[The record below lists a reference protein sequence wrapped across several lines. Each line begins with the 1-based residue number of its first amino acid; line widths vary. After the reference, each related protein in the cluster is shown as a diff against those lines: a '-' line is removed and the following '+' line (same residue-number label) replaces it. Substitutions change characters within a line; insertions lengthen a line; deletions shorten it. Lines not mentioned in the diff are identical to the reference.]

1 MWHVISHWRK
11 SRKKYNQQE
20 RKRVQCLFGK
30 NSKRAKRRREQ
41 EEKLRR
47 FKEEIQEVP
56 LERND
61 YLAMVLGAFWALWPV
76 LAIVAGVVLCVVLFF
91 FR

>member
-1 MWHVISHWRK
+1 MFG
-11 SRKKYNQQE
+11 
-20 RKRVQCLFGK
+20 FGK

-61 YLAMVLGAFWALWPV
+61 YLAMVLDAFWALWPV

>member
-1 MWHVISHWRK
+1 MFG
-11 SRKKYNQQE
+11 
-20 RKRVQCLFGK
+20 FGK

-41 EEKLRR
+41 EEMLRR
-47 FKEEIQEVP
+47 FKVEIQEVP

>member
-1 MWHVISHWRK
+1 MFG
-11 SRKKYNQQE
+11 
-20 RKRVQCLFGK
+20 FGK

-47 FKEEIQEVP
+47 FKEEIQEVA
-56 LERND
+56 LERNG

>member
-1 MWHVISHWRK
+1 MFG
-11 SRKKYNQQE
+11 
-20 RKRVQCLFGK
+20 FGK

-61 YLAMVLGAFWALWPV
+61 YLAMVLGAFWELWSV

>member
-1 MWHVISHWRK
+1 MFR
-11 SRKKYNQQE
+11 
-20 RKRVQCLFGK
+20 FGK

-61 YLAMVLGAFWALWPV
+61 YLAMVLGAFWAIWPV
-76 LAIVAGVVLCVVLFF
+76 LAIVAGVVLCVVLLF

>member
-1 MWHVISHWRK
+1 MFG
-11 SRKKYNQQE
+11 
-20 RKRVQCLFGK
+20 FGK

-47 FKEEIQEVP
+47 FKEEIQDVP
-56 LERND
+56 LERTD

>member
-1 MWHVISHWRK
+1 MFG
-11 SRKKYNQQE
+11 
-20 RKRVQCLFGK
+20 FGK

-76 LAIVAGVVLCVVLFF
+76 LAIVAGVVL
-91 FR
+91 

>member
-1 MWHVISHWRK
+1 MFG
-11 SRKKYNQQE
+11 
-20 RKRVQCLFGK
+20 FGK

-61 YLAMVLGAFWALWPV
+61 YLAMALGAFWALWPV
-76 LAIVAGVVLCVVLFF
+76 IAIVAGVVLCVVLFF

>member
-1 MWHVISHWRK
+1 MFG
-11 SRKKYNQQE
+11 
-20 RKRVQCLFGK
+20 FGK

-61 YLAMVLGAFWALWPV
+61 YLAMVLGTFWALWPV

>member
-1 MWHVISHWRK
+1 MFG
-11 SRKKYNQQE
+11 
-20 RKRVQCLFGK
+20 FGK

-61 YLAMVLGAFWALWPV
+61 YLAMVLGAF
-76 LAIVAGVVLCVVLFF
+76 
-91 FR
+91 

>member
-1 MWHVISHWRK
+1 MSFPTGEKAGRSII
-11 SRKKYNQQE
+11 SRKGNEYN
-20 RKRVQCLFGK
+20 VW

>member
-1 MWHVISHWRK
+1 MFG
-11 SRKKYNQQE
+11 
-20 RKRVQCLFGK
+20 FGK

-61 YLAMVLGAFWALWPV
+61 YLAMVLGASWALWPV

>member
-1 MWHVISHWRK
+1 MFG
-11 SRKKYNQQE
+11 
-20 RKRVQCLFGK
+20 LGK

-41 EEKLRR
+41 KEKHRR

>member
-1 MWHVISHWRK
+1 MFG
-11 SRKKYNQQE
+11 
-20 RKRVQCLFGK
+20 FGK

-47 FKEEIQEVP
+47 FKEEIQELP

-61 YLAMVLGAFWALWPV
+61 YLAMVLGAFWALWSV

>member
-1 MWHVISHWRK
+1 MLLKSQLGEVLGPVGKGGVVIPHQGI
-11 SRKKYNQQE
+11 NPGQT
-20 RKRVQCLFGK
+20 
-30 NSKRAKRRREQ
+30 
-41 EEKLRR
+41 EE
-47 FKEEIQEVP
+47 EEIQEVP

>member
-1 MWHVISHWRK
+1 MFR
-11 SRKKYNQQE
+11 
-20 RKRVQCLFGK
+20 FGK

-61 YLAMVLGAFWALWPV
+61 YLAMVLCAFWALWPV

>member
-1 MWHVISHWRK
+1 MFG
-11 SRKKYNQQE
+11 
-20 RKRVQCLFGK
+20 FGK

-61 YLAMVLGAFWALWPV
+61 YLAMVLGAFWALWSV
-76 LAIVAGVVLCVVLFF
+76 LAIVAAVVLCVVLFF

>member
-1 MWHVISHWRK
+1 MFR
-11 SRKKYNQQE
+11 
-20 RKRVQCLFGK
+20 FGK

-56 LERND
+56 LERNG
-61 YLAMVLGAFWALWPV
+61 YLSMVLGAFWALWPV

>member
-1 MWHVISHWRK
+1 MFG
-11 SRKKYNQQE
+11 
-20 RKRVQCLFGK
+20 FGK

-41 EEKLRR
+41 EEMLRR
-47 FKEEIQEVP
+47 VKEEIQEVP
-56 LERND
+56 LERKD
-61 YLAMVLGAFWALWPV
+61 SLAMGLGAFWALWPV

>member
-1 MWHVISHWRK
+1 MFG
-11 SRKKYNQQE
+11 
-20 RKRVQCLFGK
+20 FGK

-61 YLAMVLGAFWALWPV
+61 YLAMVLGAFWARGQYLPSSPV
-76 LAIVAGVVLCVVLFF
+76 WYCALYSSFSGKEGEEYEV
-91 FR
+91 

>member
-1 MWHVISHWRK
+1 MFG
-11 SRKKYNQQE
+11 
-20 RKRVQCLFGK
+20 FGK

-61 YLAMVLGAFWALWPV
+61 YLAMVLGAFWPLWPV
-76 LAIVAGVVLCVVLFF
+76 LASVAGVVLCVVLFF

>member
-1 MWHVISHWRK
+1 MFG
-11 SRKKYNQQE
+11 
-20 RKRVQCLFGK
+20 FGK

-61 YLAMVLGAFWALWPV
+61 YLAMVLGVFWALWPV

>member
-1 MWHVISHWRK
+1 MFG
-11 SRKKYNQQE
+11 
-20 RKRVQCLFGK
+20 FGK

-61 YLAMVLGAFWALWPV
+61 YLAMV
-76 LAIVAGVVLCVVLFF
+76 AIVAGVVLCVVLVF

>member
-1 MWHVISHWRK
+1 MFG
-11 SRKKYNQQE
+11 
-20 RKRVQCLFGK
+20 FGK
-30 NSKRAKRRREQ
+30 NSKRAKRRREP

-61 YLAMVLGAFWALWPV
+61 YLAMVLGAFWALWSV

>member
-1 MWHVISHWRK
+1 MSFPTGEKAGRSII
-11 SRKKYNQQE
+11 SRKGNEYN
-20 RKRVQCLFGK
+20 
-30 NSKRAKRRREQ
+30 AKRRREQ

>member
-1 MWHVISHWRK
+1 MFG
-11 SRKKYNQQE
+11 
-20 RKRVQCLFGK
+20 FGK

-61 YLAMVLGAFWALWPV
+61 YRWFSVRSGRCGQYLPSSPVWYCALYSSFSGKEGEEYEV
-76 LAIVAGVVLCVVLFF
+76 
-91 FR
+91 

>member
-1 MWHVISHWRK
+1 MFG
-11 SRKKYNQQE
+11 
-20 RKRVQCLFGK
+20 FGK
-30 NSKRAKRRREQ
+30 NSKREKRRREQ

>member
-1 MWHVISHWRK
+1 MFG
-11 SRKKYNQQE
+11 
-20 RKRVQCLFGK
+20 FGK

-61 YLAMVLGAFWALWPV
+61 YLAMVLGAVWALWPV

>member
-1 MWHVISHWRK
+1 MFR
-11 SRKKYNQQE
+11 
-20 RKRVQCLFGK
+20 FGK

-41 EEKLRR
+41 EEQLRR
-47 FKEEIQEVP
+47 VKEEVQQGP
-56 LERND
+56 LERRD